1 MRRDDRHYAT
11 RAKNEPAAFGLL
23 DGIFRFC
30 LDLATA
36 AQNDGLLADP
46 AAQDGRGDFRMPA
59 LSLPKGLQDFG
70 SLGFAQGW
78 RRLAVVPVEDGEW
91 STE

>member
-46 AAQDGRGDFRMPA
+46 AAQGGGDFR
-59 LSLPKGLQDFG
+59 SFQDFG